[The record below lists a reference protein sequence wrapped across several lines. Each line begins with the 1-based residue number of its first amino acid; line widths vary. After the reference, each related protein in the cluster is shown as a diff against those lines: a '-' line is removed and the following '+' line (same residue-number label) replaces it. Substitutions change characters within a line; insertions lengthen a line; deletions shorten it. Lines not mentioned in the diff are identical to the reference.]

1 MCVKMPA
8 LHQADLGH
16 LLYVRIRVL
25 QVKIQYIFQIGVNK
39 LSIDTYQHVEKAIPG
54 FLLWIRRTK
63 EQGQIFRVR
72 LACQQSLE
80 DKASRGYI
88 TLNTLLVY
96 VTISNY
102 HMASLPHQLFS
113 SLQWIQVYRANYARE

>member
-1 MCVKMPA
+1 MRDNNRDAQVLVLGKWDGFKMCVKMPA

-63 EQGQIFRVR
+63 EQGQIFKE
-72 LACQQSLE
+72 S
-80 DKASRGYI
+80 DWHASSRWKIKHPGVI
-88 TLNTLLVY
+88 SPSTLY
-96 VTISNY
+96 
-102 HMASLPHQLFS
+102 
-113 SLQWIQVYRANYARE
+113 